1 MIILDALRSLIS
13 ADDSKV
19 HSYELKK
26 KNQQTSKKKIKFA
39 ALKKTI
45 KLIFSLEC

>member
-19 HSYELKK
+19 HSYEPK
-26 KNQQTSKKKIKFA
+26 KNSKKKINFA
-39 ALKKTI
+39 ALKKRI
-45 KLIFSLEC
+45 KLIFSLVC